1 MKTLLKTK
9 LALLGIVLAL
19 VSLPFGGPTA
29 HAQTSKRSD
38 FLFPLA
44 TRTATANSR
53 SINLNNHPANKVIAY
68 LSSAAG
74 TGTTPTL
81 DVKLQ
86 DSPDGVIWADI
97 ASGAF
102 AQVTG
107 TIVSLRLAPAA
118 AVGSFIRAVA
128 TITGTTPSFAFQV
141 WITTYFSATASL
153 ILPGQEVPGYERDV
167 GGRPRHSE
175 RAMQATSG

>member
-1 MKTLLKTK
+1 MKTLSKTK
-9 LALLGIVLAL
+9 LALLGIVMAL
-19 VSLPFGGPTA
+19 VALPFGGPTA
-29 HAQTSKRSD
+29 SAQTSKRSD
-38 FLFPLA
+38 YLFPLA

-53 SINLNNHPANKVIAY
+53 SINLKDSPANKVIAY

-74 TGTTPTL
+74 SGGTVTL

-102 AQVTG
+102 AQVT
-107 TIVSLRLAPAA
+107 TSAVSLRLAPAA

-128 TITGTTPSFAFQV
+128 TLGAGTSFAFQV

-153 ILPGQEVPGYERDV
+153 IPGLPDLPRCDRDL
-167 GGRPRHSE
+167 GGWPRY
-175 RAMQATSG
+175 ADQALAAAA